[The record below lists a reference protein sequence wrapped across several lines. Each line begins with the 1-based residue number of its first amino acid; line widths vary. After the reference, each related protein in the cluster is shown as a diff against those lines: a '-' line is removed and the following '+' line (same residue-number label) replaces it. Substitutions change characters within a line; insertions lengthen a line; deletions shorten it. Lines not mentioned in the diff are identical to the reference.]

1 MKIYE
6 HGRLV
11 GLDALDSA
19 AIRIKADVFFAKP
32 SACCGRGTHDDVSSS
47 VRATDASIAVVPIMG
62 WSFSYLRIGFL
73 KFVIYISC

>member
-19 AIRIKADVFFAKP
+19 AIRIKADGFFLQN
-32 SACCGRGTHDDVSSS
+32 RR
-47 VRATDASIAVVPIMG
+47 RAAGEAHMMMCQAV
-62 WSFSYLRIGFL
+62 
-73 KFVIYISC
+73 

>member
-19 AIRIKADVFFAKP
+19 AIRIKADGFFCKTV
-32 SACCGRGTHDDVSSS
+32 GV
-47 VRATDASIAVVPIMG
+47 
-62 WSFSYLRIGFL
+62 LRERHT
-73 KFVIYISC
+73 